1 MSHLIAVQL
10 DVLAGLLGELTAL
23 GAELDGEGE
32 LTAATGRSLGTALD
46 GAAGAAA
53 GDTGSAW
60 AATVTALAARTL
72 AVAAT
77 LDAALAAYR
86 AADQVIAA
94 RVRGST
100 GQTGA
105 AHAGL
110 VAVAG

>member
-23 GAELDGEGE
+23 GAELEDDGG
-32 LTAATGRSLGTALD
+32 LSTATGRSLGTALD

-53 GDTGSAW
+53 GDAGAAW

-86 AADQVIAA
+86 AADQVLAA
-94 RVRGST
+94 QIEAGT
-100 GQTGA
+100 GHTGA
-105 AHAGL
+105 ARAGL
-110 VAVAG
+110 VAVPR